1 MSVPGK
7 IGGNTMKVLKL
18 FSALALLVGLLGAS
32 VTAQAQ
38 ESTLDKV
45 LKRGKVIVGV
55 SSESPPF
62 GFIDKKG
69 ELVGFD
75 IDMAKLIAN
84 KMFGEDGHIEFL
96 KQGFAA
102 RWANANSGKID
113 FGIQITTI
121 HSQRP
126 TKVAF
131 TRSYVDSG
139 IVLVSKKGSGVNK
152 IADANKDGITVAN
165 LTVPAQEERAKRLFP
180 KAKLVVFDSTAAQ
193 FNAVRSGR
201 ATAAQ
206 LDEPIARWYVSQH
219 DDVQVTEDWI
229 TPPTNNAIFTKH
241 GDFTWWHVLDTYVG
255 ELRGG
260 SMYPQYAAS
269 YKKWFGERPP
279 HVKFWIEKQLKVK
292 EASGN

>member
-1 MSVPGK
+1 
-7 IGGNTMKVLKL
+7 MKLVRIVFISMFGSLL
-18 FSALALLVGLLGAS
+18 LMGAPFSLAA
-32 VTAQAQ
+32 
-38 ESTLDKV
+38 ESTLDTV

-55 SSESPPF
+55 SSEAPPF
-62 GFIDKKG
+62 GFIDEKG

-75 IDMAKLIAN
+75 IDIAKIIAN

-113 FGIQITTI
+113 FGIQITTV

-139 IVLVSKKGSGVNK
+139 IVLVSKKGSGIRK
-152 IADANKDGITVAN
+152 IADANKSNVTVAN

-180 KAKLVVFDSTAAQ
+180 KAKLTVFDSTAAQ
-193 FNAVRSGR
+193 FNAVRTGR
-201 ATAAQ
+201 ANAAQ
-206 LDEPIARWYVSQH
+206 LDEPIARWYASQH

-229 TPPTNNAIFTKH
+229 TPPTNNAVFTKL
-241 GDFTWWHVLDTYVG
+241 GDFTWWLVLDTYVN
-255 ELRGG
+255 ELRNG
-260 SMYPQYAAS
+260 SLYPQYAEV
-269 YKKWFGERPP
+269 YKKWFGTRPP
-279 HVKFWIEKQLKVK
+279 HTKFWIEEQLKAK
-292 EASGN
+292 EAAE

>member
-1 MSVPGK
+1 
-7 IGGNTMKVLKL
+7 MKKL
-18 FSALALLVGLLGAS
+18 SYLSALLLSATLLAMVPLAFAGD
-32 VTAQAQ
+32 
-38 ESTLDKV
+38 STLDTV

-55 SSESPPF
+55 SSEAPPF
-62 GFIDKKG
+62 GFIDDKG

-75 IDMAKLIAN
+75 IDIAKLIAN
-84 KMFGEDGHIEFL
+84 KLFGEDGHIEFL

-113 FGIQITTI
+113 FGIQITTV

-139 IVLVSKKGSGVNK
+139 IVLVSKKGSGINK
-152 IADANKDGITVAN
+152 IADANKSNVTVAN
-165 LTVPAQEERAKRLFP
+165 LTVPAQEERAMRQFP
-180 KAKLVVFDSTAAQ
+180 KAKLIVFDSTSAQ
-193 FNAVRSGR
+193 FNAVRTGR
-201 ATAAQ
+201 ANAAQ

-229 TPPTNNAIFTKH
+229 TPPTNNAVFTKL
-241 GDFTWWHVLDTYVG
+241 GDFTWWLVLDTYVN
-255 ELRGG
+255 ELRNG
-260 SMYPQYAAS
+260 SLYPQYAEI

-279 HVKFWIEKQLKVK
+279 HTKFWIEEQLRAK
-292 EASGN
+292 EGK

>member
-1 MSVPGK
+1 
-7 IGGNTMKVLKL
+7 MKKL
-18 FSALALLVGLLGAS
+18 SYLSALFLSATLLAMVPLAFAGD
-32 VTAQAQ
+32 
-38 ESTLDKV
+38 STLDTV

-55 SSESPPF
+55 SSEAPPF
-62 GFIDKKG
+62 GFIDDKG

-75 IDMAKLIAN
+75 IDIAKLIAN

-113 FGIQITTI
+113 FGIQITTV

-139 IVLVSKKGSGVNK
+139 IVLVSKKGSGINK
-152 IADANKDGITVAN
+152 IADANKSNVTVAN
-165 LTVPAQEERAKRLFP
+165 LTVPAQEERAIRLFP
-180 KAKLVVFDSTAAQ
+180 KAKLIVFDSTSAQ
-193 FNAVRSGR
+193 FNAVRTGR
-201 ATAAQ
+201 ANAAQ

-229 TPPTNNAIFTKH
+229 TPPTNNAVFTKL
-241 GDFTWWHVLDTYVG
+241 GDFTWWLVLDTYVN
-255 ELRGG
+255 ELRNG
-260 SMYPQYAAS
+260 SLYPQYAEI

-279 HVKFWIEKQLKVK
+279 HTKFWIEEQLRAK
-292 EASGN
+292 EGK

>member
-1 MSVPGK
+1 
-7 IGGNTMKVLKL
+7 MKKL
-18 FSALALLVGLLGAS
+18 SYLSALLLSATLLAMVPLAFAGD
-32 VTAQAQ
+32 
-38 ESTLDKV
+38 STLDTV

-55 SSESPPF
+55 SSEAPPF
-62 GFIDKKG
+62 GFIDDKG

-75 IDMAKLIAN
+75 IDIARLIAN
-84 KMFGEDGHIEFL
+84 KMFSEDGHIEFL

-113 FGIQITTI
+113 FGIQITTV

-139 IVLVSKKGSGVNK
+139 IVLVSKKGSGINK
-152 IADANKDGITVAN
+152 IADANKSNVTVAN
-165 LTVPAQEERAKRLFP
+165 LTVPAQEERAIRLFP
-180 KAKLVVFDSTAAQ
+180 KAKLIVFDSTSAQ
-193 FNAVRSGR
+193 FNAVRTGR
-201 ATAAQ
+201 ANAAQ

-229 TPPTNNAIFTKH
+229 TPPTNNAVFTKL
-241 GDFTWWHVLDTYVG
+241 GDFTWWLVLDTYVN
-255 ELRGG
+255 ELRNG
-260 SMYPQYAAS
+260 SLYPQYAEI

-279 HVKFWIEKQLKVK
+279 HTKFWIEEQLRAK
-292 EASGN
+292 EGK

>member
-1 MSVPGK
+1 
-7 IGGNTMKVLKL
+7 MKKL
-18 FSALALLVGLLGAS
+18 SYLSALFLSATLLAMVPLAFAGD
-32 VTAQAQ
+32 
-38 ESTLDKV
+38 STLDTV

-55 SSESPPF
+55 SSEAPPF
-62 GFIDKKG
+62 GFIDDKG

-75 IDMAKLIAN
+75 IDIAKLIAN
-84 KMFGEDGHIEFL
+84 KLFGEDGHIEFL

-113 FGIQITTI
+113 FGIQITTV

-139 IVLVSKKGSGVNK
+139 IVLVSKKGSGINK
-152 IADANKDGITVAN
+152 IADANKSNITVAN

-180 KAKLVVFDSTAAQ
+180 KAKLIVFDSTSAQ
-193 FNAVRSGR
+193 FNAVRTGR
-201 ATAAQ
+201 ANAAQ

-229 TPPTNNAIFTKH
+229 TPPTNNAVFTKL
-241 GDFTWWHVLDTYVG
+241 GDFTWWLVLDTYVN
-255 ELRGG
+255 ELRNG
-260 SMYPQYAAS
+260 SLYPQYAEI

-279 HVKFWIEKQLKVK
+279 HTKFWIEEQLRAK
-292 EASGN
+292 EGK

>member
-1 MSVPGK
+1 
-7 IGGNTMKVLKL
+7 MKKL
-18 FSALALLVGLLGAS
+18 SYLSALLLSATLLAMVPLAFAGD
-32 VTAQAQ
+32 
-38 ESTLDKV
+38 STLDTV

-55 SSESPPF
+55 SSEAPPF
-62 GFIDKKG
+62 GFIDEKG

-75 IDMAKLIAN
+75 IDIARLIAN
-84 KMFGEDGHIEFL
+84 KMFGDDGHIEFL

-113 FGIQITTI
+113 FGIQITTV

-139 IVLVSKKGSGVNK
+139 IVLVSKKGSGINK
-152 IADANKDGITVAN
+152 IADANKSNVTVAN

-180 KAKLVVFDSTAAQ
+180 KAKLTVFDSTSAQ
-193 FNAVRSGR
+193 FNAVRTGR
-201 ATAAQ
+201 ANAAQ

-229 TPPTNNAIFTKH
+229 TPPTNNAVFTKL
-241 GDFTWWHVLDTYVG
+241 GDFTWWLVLDTYVN
-255 ELRGG
+255 ELRNG
-260 SMYPQYAAS
+260 SLYPQYAEI

-279 HVKFWIEKQLKVK
+279 HTKFWIEEQLRAK
-292 EASGN
+292 EGK

>member
-1 MSVPGK
+1 
-7 IGGNTMKVLKL
+7 MKKL
-18 FSALALLVGLLGAS
+18 SYLSALLLSATLLAMVPLAFAGD
-32 VTAQAQ
+32 
-38 ESTLDKV
+38 STLDTV

-55 SSESPPF
+55 SSEAPPF
-62 GFIDKKG
+62 GFIDDKG

-75 IDMAKLIAN
+75 IDIARLIAN

-113 FGIQITTI
+113 FGIQITTV

-139 IVLVSKKGSGVNK
+139 IVLVSKKGSGINK
-152 IADANKDGITVAN
+152 IADANKSNVTVAN
-165 LTVPAQEERAKRLFP
+165 LTVPAQEERAMRQFP
-180 KAKLVVFDSTAAQ
+180 KAKLIVFDSTSAQ
-193 FNAVRSGR
+193 FNAVRTGR
-201 ATAAQ
+201 ANAAQ

-229 TPPTNNAIFTKH
+229 TPPTNNAVFTKL
-241 GDFTWWHVLDTYVG
+241 GDFTWWLVLDTYVN
-255 ELRGG
+255 ELRNG
-260 SMYPQYAAS
+260 SLYPQYAEI

-279 HVKFWIEKQLKVK
+279 HTKFWIEEQLRAK
-292 EASGN
+292 EGK

>member
-1 MSVPGK
+1 
-7 IGGNTMKVLKL
+7 MKKL
-18 FSALALLVGLLGAS
+18 SYLSALFLSATLLAMVPLAFAGD
-32 VTAQAQ
+32 
-38 ESTLDKV
+38 STLDTV

-55 SSESPPF
+55 SSEAPPF
-62 GFIDKKG
+62 GFIDDKG

-75 IDMAKLIAN
+75 IDIARLIAN

-113 FGIQITTI
+113 FGIQITTV

-139 IVLVSKKGSGVNK
+139 IVLVSKKGSGINK
-152 IADANKDGITVAN
+152 IADANKSNVTVAN

-180 KAKLVVFDSTAAQ
+180 KAKLIVFDSTSAQ
-193 FNAVRSGR
+193 FNAVRTGR
-201 ATAAQ
+201 ANAAQ

-229 TPPTNNAIFTKH
+229 TPPTNNAVFTKL
-241 GDFTWWHVLDTYVG
+241 GDFTWWLVLDTYVN
-255 ELRGG
+255 ELRNG
-260 SMYPQYAAS
+260 SLYPQYAEI

-279 HVKFWIEKQLKVK
+279 HTKFWIEEQLRAK
-292 EASGN
+292 EGK

>member
-1 MSVPGK
+1 
-7 IGGNTMKVLKL
+7 MKKL
-18 FSALALLVGLLGAS
+18 SYLSALLLSATLLAMVPFAFAGD
-32 VTAQAQ
+32 
-38 ESTLDKV
+38 STLDTV

-55 SSESPPF
+55 SSEAPPF
-62 GFIDKKG
+62 GFIDDKG

-75 IDMAKLIAN
+75 IDIAKLIAN

-113 FGIQITTI
+113 FGIQITTV

-139 IVLVSKKGSGVNK
+139 IVLVSKKGSGINK
-152 IADANKDGITVAN
+152 IADANKSNVTVAN

-180 KAKLVVFDSTAAQ
+180 KAKLIVFDSTSAQ
-193 FNAVRSGR
+193 FNAVRTGR
-201 ATAAQ
+201 ANAAQ

-229 TPPTNNAIFTKH
+229 TPPTNNAVFTKL
-241 GDFTWWHVLDTYVG
+241 GDFTWWLVLDTYVN
-255 ELRGG
+255 ELRNG
-260 SMYPQYAAS
+260 SLYPQYAEI

-279 HVKFWIEKQLKVK
+279 HTKFWIEEQLRAK
-292 EASGN
+292 EGK

>member
-1 MSVPGK
+1 
-7 IGGNTMKVLKL
+7 MKKL
-18 FSALALLVGLLGAS
+18 SYLSALLLSATLLAMVPLAFAGD
-32 VTAQAQ
+32 
-38 ESTLDKV
+38 STLDTV

-55 SSESPPF
+55 SSEAPPF
-62 GFIDKKG
+62 GFIDDKG

-75 IDMAKLIAN
+75 IDIARLIAN

-113 FGIQITTI
+113 FGIQITTV

-139 IVLVSKKGSGVNK
+139 IVLVSKKGSGINK
-152 IADANKDGITVAN
+152 IADANKSKVTVAN
-165 LTVPAQEERAKRLFP
+165 LTVPAQEERAKRVFP
-180 KAKLVVFDSTAAQ
+180 KAKLIVFDSTSAQ
-193 FNAVRSGR
+193 FNAVRTGR
-201 ATAAQ
+201 ANAAQ

-229 TPPTNNAIFTKH
+229 TPPTNNAVFTKL
-241 GDFTWWHVLDTYVG
+241 GDFTWWLVLDTYVN
-255 ELRGG
+255 ELRNG
-260 SMYPQYAAS
+260 SLYPQYAEI

-279 HVKFWIEKQLKVK
+279 HTKFWIEEQLRAK
-292 EASGN
+292 EGK

>member
-1 MSVPGK
+1 
-7 IGGNTMKVLKL
+7 MKKL
-18 FSALALLVGLLGAS
+18 SYLSALLLSATLLAMVPLAFAGD
-32 VTAQAQ
+32 
-38 ESTLDKV
+38 STLDTV

-55 SSESPPF
+55 SSEAPPF
-62 GFIDKKG
+62 GFIDEKG

-75 IDMAKLIAN
+75 IDIAKLIAN

-113 FGIQITTI
+113 FGIQITTV

-139 IVLVSKKGSGVNK
+139 IVLVSKKGSGINK
-152 IADANKDGITVAN
+152 IADANKSNVTVAN

-180 KAKLVVFDSTAAQ
+180 KAKLTVFDSTSAQ
-193 FNAVRSGR
+193 FNAVRTGR
-201 ATAAQ
+201 ANAAQ

-229 TPPTNNAIFTKH
+229 TPPTNNAVFTKL
-241 GDFTWWHVLDTYVG
+241 GDFTWWLVLDTYVN
-255 ELRGG
+255 ELRNG
-260 SMYPQYAAS
+260 SLYPQYAEI

-279 HVKFWIEKQLKVK
+279 HTKFWIEEQLRAK
-292 EASGN
+292 EGK

>member
-1 MSVPGK
+1 MKKLSYLSAILLSATLLAMVPLAF
-7 IGGNTMKVLKL
+7 GGD
-18 FSALALLVGLLGAS
+18 
-32 VTAQAQ
+32 
-38 ESTLDKV
+38 STLDTV

-55 SSESPPF
+55 SSEAPPF
-62 GFIDKKG
+62 GFIDEKG

-75 IDMAKLIAN
+75 IDIAKLIAN

-113 FGIQITTI
+113 FGIQITTV

-139 IVLVSKKGSGVNK
+139 IVLVSKKGSGINK
-152 IADANKDGITVAN
+152 IADANKSNVTVAN
-165 LTVPAQEERAKRLFP
+165 LTVPAQEERAMRQFP
-180 KAKLVVFDSTAAQ
+180 KAKLIVFDSTSAQ
-193 FNAVRSGR
+193 FNAVRTGR
-201 ATAAQ
+201 ANAAQ

-229 TPPTNNAIFTKH
+229 TPPTNNAVFTKL
-241 GDFTWWHVLDTYVG
+241 GDFTWWLVLDTYVN
-255 ELRGG
+255 ELRNG
-260 SMYPQYAAS
+260 SLYPQYAEI

-279 HVKFWIEKQLKVK
+279 HTKFWIEEHLRAK
-292 EASGN
+292 ECK

>member
-1 MSVPGK
+1 MKKLSYLSAVLLSATLLAMVP
-7 IGGNTMKVLKL
+7 
-18 FSALALLVGLLGAS
+18 LAFAGD
-32 VTAQAQ
+32 
-38 ESTLDKV
+38 STLDTV

-55 SSESPPF
+55 SSEAPPF
-62 GFIDKKG
+62 GFIDDKG

-75 IDMAKLIAN
+75 IDIARLIAN

-113 FGIQITTI
+113 FGIQITTV

-139 IVLVSKKGSGVNK
+139 IVLVSKKGSGINK
-152 IADANKDGITVAN
+152 IADANKSNVTVAN

-180 KAKLVVFDSTAAQ
+180 KAKLIVFDSTSAQ
-193 FNAVRSGR
+193 FNAVRTGR
-201 ATAAQ
+201 ANAAQ

-229 TPPTNNAIFTKH
+229 TPPTNNAVFTKL
-241 GDFTWWHVLDTYVG
+241 GDFTWWLVLDTYVN
-255 ELRGG
+255 ELRNG
-260 SMYPQYAAS
+260 SLYPQYAEI

-279 HVKFWIEKQLKVK
+279 HTKFWIEEQLRAK
-292 EASGN
+292 EGK

>member
-1 MSVPGK
+1 
-7 IGGNTMKVLKL
+7 MKKL
-18 FSALALLVGLLGAS
+18 SYLSALFLSATLLAMVPLAFAGD
-32 VTAQAQ
+32 
-38 ESTLDKV
+38 STLDTV

-55 SSESPPF
+55 SSEAPPF
-62 GFIDKKG
+62 GFIDDKG

-75 IDMAKLIAN
+75 IDIAKLIAN
-84 KMFGEDGHIEFL
+84 KLFGEDGHIEFL

-113 FGIQITTI
+113 FGIQITTV

-139 IVLVSKKGSGVNK
+139 IVLVSKKGSGINK
-152 IADANKDGITVAN
+152 IADANKSNVTVAN
-165 LTVPAQEERAKRLFP
+165 LTVPAQEERAMRQFP
-180 KAKLVVFDSTAAQ
+180 KAKLTVFDSTSAQ
-193 FNAVRSGR
+193 FNAVRTGR
-201 ATAAQ
+201 ANAAQ

-229 TPPTNNAIFTKH
+229 TPPTNNAVFTKL
-241 GDFTWWHVLDTYVG
+241 GDFTWWLVLDTYVN
-255 ELRGG
+255 ELRNG
-260 SMYPQYAAS
+260 SLYPQYAEI

-279 HVKFWIEKQLKVK
+279 HTKFWIEEQLRAK
-292 EASGN
+292 EGK

>member
-1 MSVPGK
+1 
-7 IGGNTMKVLKL
+7 MKKL
-18 FSALALLVGLLGAS
+18 SYLSALLLSATLLAMVPFAFAGD
-32 VTAQAQ
+32 
-38 ESTLDKV
+38 STLDTV

-55 SSESPPF
+55 SSEAPPF
-62 GFIDKKG
+62 GFIDDKG

-75 IDMAKLIAN
+75 IDIARLIAN

-113 FGIQITTI
+113 FGIQITTV

-139 IVLVSKKGSGVNK
+139 IVLVSKKGSGINK
-152 IADANKDGITVAN
+152 IADANKSNVTVAN
-165 LTVPAQEERAKRLFP
+165 LTVPAQEERAIRLFP
-180 KAKLVVFDSTAAQ
+180 KAKLIVFDSTSAQ
-193 FNAVRSGR
+193 FNAVRTGR
-201 ATAAQ
+201 ANAAQ

-229 TPPTNNAIFTKH
+229 TPPTNNAVFTKL
-241 GDFTWWHVLDTYVG
+241 GDFTWWLVLDTYVN
-255 ELRGG
+255 ELRNG
-260 SMYPQYAAS
+260 SLYPQYAEI

-279 HVKFWIEKQLKVK
+279 HTKFWIEEQLRAK
-292 EASGN
+292 EGK

>member
-1 MSVPGK
+1 
-7 IGGNTMKVLKL
+7 MKKL
-18 FSALALLVGLLGAS
+18 SYLITLLLS
-32 VTAQAQ
+32 VTLLAMVPLAFAGD
-38 ESTLDKV
+38 STLDTV

-55 SSESPPF
+55 SSEAPPF
-62 GFIDKKG
+62 GFIDDKG

-75 IDMAKLIAN
+75 IDIARLIAN

-113 FGIQITTI
+113 FGIQITTV

-139 IVLVSKKGSGVNK
+139 IVLVSKKGSGINK
-152 IADANKDGITVAN
+152 IADANKSNVTVAN

-180 KAKLVVFDSTAAQ
+180 KAKLTVFDSTSAQ
-193 FNAVRSGR
+193 FNAVRTGR
-201 ATAAQ
+201 ANAAQ

-229 TPPTNNAIFTKH
+229 TPPTNNAVFTKL
-241 GDFTWWHVLDTYVG
+241 GDFTWWLVLDTYVN
-255 ELRGG
+255 ELRNG
-260 SMYPQYAAS
+260 SLYPQYAEI

-279 HVKFWIEKQLKVK
+279 HTKFWIEEQLRAK
-292 EASGN
+292 EGK

>member
-1 MSVPGK
+1 
-7 IGGNTMKVLKL
+7 MKKL
-18 FSALALLVGLLGAS
+18 SYLSALLLSATLLAMVPFAFAGD
-32 VTAQAQ
+32 
-38 ESTLDKV
+38 STLDTV

-55 SSESPPF
+55 SSEAPPF
-62 GFIDKKG
+62 GFIDDKG

-75 IDMAKLIAN
+75 IDIAKLIAN

-113 FGIQITTI
+113 FGIQITTV

-139 IVLVSKKGSGVNK
+139 IVLVSKKGSGINK
-152 IADANKDGITVAN
+152 IADANKSNVTVAN

-180 KAKLVVFDSTAAQ
+180 KAKLTVFDSTSAQ
-193 FNAVRSGR
+193 FNAVRTGR
-201 ATAAQ
+201 ANAAQ

-229 TPPTNNAIFTKH
+229 TPPTNNAVFTKL
-241 GDFTWWHVLDTYVG
+241 GDFTWWLVLDTYVN
-255 ELRGG
+255 ELRNG
-260 SMYPQYAAS
+260 SLYPQYAEI

-279 HVKFWIEKQLKVK
+279 HTKFWIEEQLRAK
-292 EASGN
+292 EGK

>member
-1 MSVPGK
+1 MKKLSYLSAILLSATLLAMVP
-7 IGGNTMKVLKL
+7 
-18 FSALALLVGLLGAS
+18 LAFAGD
-32 VTAQAQ
+32 
-38 ESTLDKV
+38 STLDTV

-55 SSESPPF
+55 SSEAPPF
-62 GFIDKKG
+62 GFIDEKG

-75 IDMAKLIAN
+75 IDIARLIAN

-113 FGIQITTI
+113 FGIQITTV

-139 IVLVSKKGSGVNK
+139 IVLVSKKGSGINK
-152 IADANKDGITVAN
+152 IADANKSNVTVAN

-180 KAKLVVFDSTAAQ
+180 KAKLTVFDSTSAQ
-193 FNAVRSGR
+193 FNAVRTGR
-201 ATAAQ
+201 ANAAQ

-229 TPPTNNAIFTKH
+229 TPPTNNAVFTKL
-241 GDFTWWHVLDTYVG
+241 GDFTWWLVLDTYVN
-255 ELRGG
+255 ELRNG
-260 SMYPQYAAS
+260 SLYPQYAEI

-279 HVKFWIEKQLKVK
+279 HTKFWIEEQLRAK
-292 EASGN
+292 EGK

>member
-1 MSVPGK
+1 
-7 IGGNTMKVLKL
+7 MKKL
-18 FSALALLVGLLGAS
+18 SYLSALLLSATLLAMVPFAFAGD
-32 VTAQAQ
+32 
-38 ESTLDKV
+38 STLDTV

-55 SSESPPF
+55 SSEAPPF
-62 GFIDKKG
+62 GFIDDKG

-75 IDMAKLIAN
+75 IDIARLIAN

-113 FGIQITTI
+113 IGIQITTV

-139 IVLVSKKGSGVNK
+139 IVLVSKKGSGINK
-152 IADANKDGITVAN
+152 IADANKSNVTVAN
-165 LTVPAQEERAKRLFP
+165 LTVPAQEERANRLIP
-180 KAKLVVFDSTAAQ
+180 KAKLIVFDSTSAQ
-193 FNAVRSGR
+193 FNAVRTGR
-201 ATAAQ
+201 ANAAQ

-229 TPPTNNAIFTKH
+229 TPPTNNAVFTKL
-241 GDFTWWHVLDTYVG
+241 GDFTWWLVLDTYVN
-255 ELRGG
+255 ELRNG
-260 SMYPQYAAS
+260 SLYPQYAEI

-279 HVKFWIEKQLKVK
+279 HTKFWIEEQLRAK
-292 EASGN
+292 EGK

>member
-1 MSVPGK
+1 
-7 IGGNTMKVLKL
+7 MKKL
-18 FSALALLVGLLGAS
+18 SYLSALLLSATLLAMVPLAFAGD
-32 VTAQAQ
+32 
-38 ESTLDKV
+38 STLDTV

-55 SSESPPF
+55 SSEAPPF
-62 GFIDKKG
+62 GFIDDKG

-75 IDMAKLIAN
+75 IDIARLIAN

-113 FGIQITTI
+113 FGIQITTV

-139 IVLVSKKGSGVNK
+139 IVLVSKKGSGINK
-152 IADANKDGITVAN
+152 IADANKSNVTVAN
-165 LTVPAQEERAKRLFP
+165 LTVPAQEERANRLFP
-180 KAKLVVFDSTAAQ
+180 KAKLIVFDSTSAQ
-193 FNAVRSGR
+193 FNAVRTGR
-201 ATAAQ
+201 ANAAQ

-229 TPPTNNAIFTKH
+229 TPPTNNAVFTKL
-241 GDFTWWHVLDTYVG
+241 GDFTWWLVLDTYVN
-255 ELRGG
+255 ELRNG
-260 SMYPQYAAS
+260 SLYPQYAEI

-279 HVKFWIEKQLKVK
+279 HTKFWIEEQLRAK
-292 EASGN
+292 EGK

>member
-1 MSVPGK
+1 
-7 IGGNTMKVLKL
+7 MKKL
-18 FSALALLVGLLGAS
+18 SYLSALLLSATLLAMVPLAFAGD
-32 VTAQAQ
+32 
-38 ESTLDKV
+38 STLDTV

-55 SSESPPF
+55 SSEAPPF
-62 GFIDKKG
+62 GFIDDKG

-75 IDMAKLIAN
+75 IDIARLIAN

-113 FGIQITTI
+113 FGIQITTV

-139 IVLVSKKGSGVNK
+139 IVLVSKKGSGINK
-152 IADANKDGITVAN
+152 IADANKSNVTVAN
-165 LTVPAQEERAKRLFP
+165 LTVPAQEERAIRLFP
-180 KAKLVVFDSTAAQ
+180 KAKLIVFDSTSAQ
-193 FNAVRSGR
+193 FNAVRTGR
-201 ATAAQ
+201 ANAAQ

-229 TPPTNNAIFTKH
+229 TPPTNNAVFTKL
-241 GDFTWWHVLDTYVG
+241 GDFTWWLVLDTYVN
-255 ELRGG
+255 ELRNG
-260 SMYPQYAAS
+260 SLYPQYAEI

-279 HVKFWIEKQLKVK
+279 HTKFWIEEQLRAK
-292 EASGN
+292 EGK

>member
-1 MSVPGK
+1 
-7 IGGNTMKVLKL
+7 MKKL
-18 FSALALLVGLLGAS
+18 SYLSALFLSATLLAMVPLAFAGD
-32 VTAQAQ
+32 
-38 ESTLDKV
+38 STLDTV

-55 SSESPPF
+55 SSEAPPF
-62 GFIDKKG
+62 GFIDDKG

-75 IDMAKLIAN
+75 IDIARLIAN

-113 FGIQITTI
+113 FGIQITTV

-139 IVLVSKKGSGVNK
+139 IVLVSKKGSGINK
-152 IADANKDGITVAN
+152 IADANKSNVTVAN
-165 LTVPAQEERAKRLFP
+165 LTVPAQEERAMRQFP
-180 KAKLVVFDSTAAQ
+180 KAKLIVFDSTSAQ
-193 FNAVRSGR
+193 FNAVRTGR
-201 ATAAQ
+201 ANAAQ

-229 TPPTNNAIFTKH
+229 TPPTNNAVFTKL
-241 GDFTWWHVLDTYVG
+241 GDFTWWLVLDTYVN
-255 ELRGG
+255 ELRNG
-260 SMYPQYAAS
+260 SLYPQYAEI

-279 HVKFWIEKQLKVK
+279 HTKFWIEEQLRAK
-292 EASGN
+292 EGK